1 MWVSVAAVSGPIGG
15 RANQRLLLL
24 LLCAAA
30 GKA

>member
-24 LLCAAA
+24 LHAAA

>member
-15 RANQRLLLL
+15 RANLRLLLL
-24 LLCAAA
+24 LYAAA